1 MTSNVIEARAV
12 VKRFGKT
19 CAVDGVDLTVPEGE
33 LLGLIGPNGAGKTTL
48 FKLILGLDVPTSG
61 DIRVCGEPVR
71 GEAFRRVRRSIGYLP
86 ESVALY
92 ENLTGL
98 ETMRFFARLKGA
110 DPASC
115 ARLLDKVGLADAGRR
130 SVSEYSKGMKQRLA
144 FGQALLGTPRIL
156 LLDEPTNG
164 LDPQGIRDFYA
175 ILERLRTDGL
185 TAILSSHVLAEIQ
198 QRVDR
203 LALMMNGRIR
213 ALGTLRS
220 LREESNFPLSI
231 QVKVHNGAAGML
243 RPTLLESEVIR
254 MTGSTAHL
262 QCERSRKMAVL
273 NALSSLGPQVLDI
286 HVEEP
291 SLEDIFLRHTDR
303 AS

>member
-1 MTSNVIEARAV
+1 MTSSVIETRAV
-12 VKRFGKT
+12 SKRFGKT
-19 CAVDGVDLTVPEGE
+19 RAVDGVDLTVHQGE
-33 LLGLIGPNGAGKTTL
+33 ILGLIGPNGAGKTTL
-48 FKLILGLDVPTSG
+48 FRLILGLEPATSG

-92 ENLTGL
+92 DNLTGM
-98 ETMRFFARLKGA
+98 ETMLFFARLKSA

-115 ARLLDKVGLADAGRR
+115 PGLLHKVGLADAARR
-130 SVSEYSKGMKQRLA
+130 SVSGYSKGMKQRLA
-144 FGQALLGTPRIL
+144 FGQALLGAPRIL

-164 LDPQGIRDFYA
+164 LDPQGTRDFYA
-175 ILERLRTDGL
+175 VLEQLRGDGV

-203 LALMMNGRIR
+203 LALMMSGQIR
-213 ALGTLRS
+213 ALGTLQR
-220 LREESNFPLSI
+220 LREESNLPLAI
-231 QVKVHNGAAGML
+231 HVKLHNGAEGVL
-243 RPTLLESEVIR
+243 RRVVPDSEVIR
-254 MTGSTAHL
+254 VTGSTAHL
-262 QCERSRKMAVL
+262 QCARSRKMTVL
-273 NALSSLGPQVLDI
+273 SALSSLGPQVLDI

-291 SLEDIFLRHTDR
+291 SLEDIFLGHTDR